1 MTNSNSFSPL
11 VQDTTKAQNES
22 IRTILGKLDDKEVYI
37 PDYQR
42 DSEQWDDRKQSLF
55 IESLLNNL
63 TIPAFFFCEGEDLT
77 DEVVDGQQRLSTIWK
92 FYKNELTMIAS
103 SKVDYI
109 APQSILYSGKKFN
122 DLDKKL
128 QKIFLNY
135 PLTIIYLP
143 KDLTLETKLEIF
155 RRINEG
161 GTPLSGQDIRLAY
174 YSESKSVTLIRL
186 VGIHKNPTTLNNEDS
201 ENDEDSQKP
210 FQRMVEIAKKQGL
223 SNPWDNFTNARE
235 MWCLWWEGQKISKGQ
250 TPSLMFLWYLVCL
263 DRNKL
268 KDLLENPTHLKI
280 RFGGSTENALDIY
293 CAQLKH
299 QDLNENE
306 TLFVSSFDEIQ
317 NRYFREFAK
326 WIEMILSSKLPG
338 ITVNKYK
345 QLALFIAG
353 AVELG
358 ISPEE
363 LSDEQWN
370 STGNF
375 IRSSRKF
382 GKELLGGDNYP
393 EPKGLWSGK
402 SGQFKQCDTTV
413 EIVRNIFN
421 K

>member
-1 MTNSNSFSPL
+1 MTNSFSPL
-11 VQDTTKAQNES
+11 VKDKTKAQNES
-22 IRTILGKLDDKEVYI
+22 IKTIVGKLDDKEVYI

-42 DSEQWDDRKQSLF
+42 DSEQWDYRKQSLF

-63 TIPAFFFCEGEDLT
+63 TIPAFFFCEGEDLN

-92 FYKNELTMIAS
+92 FYKNDLTMSAND
-103 SKVDYI
+103 KVSYI
-109 APQSILYSGKKFN
+109 APQSILYSGKKFK

-128 QKIFLNY
+128 QRIFLSY

-143 KDLTLETKLEIF
+143 KDLKLETKLEIF

-186 VGIHKNPTTLNNEDS
+186 VGIHKNTTTL
-201 ENDEDSQKP
+201 NDEDSEDDEDHKKP
-210 FQRMVEIAKKQGL
+210 FQRMVEIAEKKGL

-235 MWCLWWEGQKISKGQ
+235 RWYEWWKGQKISKGQ
-250 TPSLMFLWYLVCL
+250 APSLMFLWYLVCL
-263 DRNKL
+263 DRQKL
-268 KDLLENPTHLKI
+268 KDLLENPAHLKI

-299 QDLNENE
+299 QDLNQNE
-306 TLFVSSFDEIQ
+306 ISLVSSFHTIQ
-317 NRYFREFAK
+317 NHYFREFAK
-326 WIEMILSSKLPG
+326 WIEMILTRKLPG
-338 ITVNKYK
+338 ISVNKYK

-353 AVELG
+353 AVELD
-358 ISPEE
+358 ISPTE

-370 STGNF
+370 VTGNF
-375 IRSSRKF
+375 IRSSRKV
-382 GKELLGGDNYP
+382 GKELLDGDNYP

-402 SGQFKQCDTTV
+402 SGQFKQCDATV
-413 EIVRNIFN
+413 EIVRNIF
-421 K
+421 KK

>member
-1 MTNSNSFSPL
+1 MTNSFSPL
-11 VQDTTKAQNES
+11 VQDKTKAQNES
-22 IRTILGKLDDKEVYI
+22 IRTIVGKLDDKEVYI

-42 DSEQWDDRKQSLF
+42 DSEQWDSRKQSLF

-77 DEVVDGQQRLSTIWK
+77 DEVVDGQQPLSTIWK
-92 FYKNELTMIAS
+92 FYKNDLTMSAN
-103 SKVDYI
+103 SKVSYI
-109 APQSILYSGKKFN
+109 APQSILYSGKKFK

-143 KDLTLETKLEIF
+143 KDLKLETKLEIF

-174 YSESKSVTLIRL
+174 YSESKSVTFIRL
-186 VGIHKNPTTLNNEDS
+186 VGIHKNPTTI
-201 ENDEDSQKP
+201 NDEDSEDNEDRQKP

-223 SNPWDNFTNARE
+223 YNPWDDFNNARE
-235 MWCLWWEGQKISKGQ
+235 KWYEWWEKQKISKGQ
-250 TPSLMFLWYLVCL
+250 VPSLMFLWYLVCL
-263 DRNKL
+263 DRKKLYDLL
-268 KDLLENPTHLKI
+268 KDPSHLKI

-293 CAQLKH
+293 CAQLKY
-299 QDLNENE
+299 QDKNQNE
-306 TLFVSSFDEIQ
+306 TLFVSSFDDIQ
-317 NRYFREFAK
+317 NSYFEKFAK
-326 WIEMILSSKLPG
+326 WMEMILSRKSLG

-353 AVELG
+353 AFELG

-370 STGNF
+370 KTGDF

-402 SGQFKQCDTTV
+402 SGQFRQCEVTV
-413 EIVRNIFN
+413 EIVRNIFQ